1 MRGLCV
7 GLVFV
12 VSLLLGGCGPEAGGP
27 WFPLREGLQQ
37 RYGVT
42 VQRGEGVTR
51 EVWTQTVGAP
61 MTWHDETVWPRRH
74 SAGVRFWLHDGPQ
87 GLRRVAVQA
96 DIDDA
101 PIEDVEPLW
110 VLRRPHAVGTE
121 WRNLTV
127 PYLLRRENEYPND
140 LRLTHQLWMQWRIAA
155 VDDAVD
161 VAAGHFSPCMRVEGE
176 GKLRLYVD
184 PVKGFQDVPI
194 VSTEWYCRGQGLV
207 KWWRRETVSTGFFT
221 GGEVHAEL
229 LP

>member
-1 MRGLCV
+1 MMGWRVLGV
-7 GLVFV
+7 GLL
-12 VSLLLGGCGPEAGGP
+12 SWLLSACGPEAGGP

-42 VQRGEGVTR
+42 VQRGERVTR
-51 EVWTQTVGAP
+51 EVWVQTVGAP
-61 MTWHDETVWPRRH
+61 LRWHDQLIWPRRH
-74 SAGVRFWLHDGPQ
+74 SAGVRFWLEDSAQ

-96 DIDDA
+96 DIDEA
-101 PIEDVEPLW
+101 PIEDTEPLW
-110 VLRRPHAVGTE
+110 VLRRPYAVGTE

-127 PYLLRRENEYPND
+127 PHVLRRENEYPND

-161 VAAGHFSPCMRVEGE
+161 VAAGHFAPCIRVEGE

-194 VSTEWYCRGQGLV
+194 TGAEWYCRGQGLV
-207 KWWRRETVSTGFFT
+207 KWWRREPVSSGFFT
-221 GGEVHAEL
+221 GGEVRAEL
-229 LP
+229 L